1 MEVIADTWAYLADP
15 ASWTG
20 DGGILELLVQQL
32 LLTGTALLLAVLVGL
47 PVALW
52 LGSPAEATSR
62 AARPPRSSSAPPIP
76 SSSTCSA
83 STTTR

>member
-32 LLTGTALLLAVLVGL
+32 LLTGTALLLAVLSLSG
-47 PVALW
+47 AFT
-52 LGSPAEATSR
+52 G
-62 AARPPRSSSAPPIP
+62 
-76 SSSTCSA
+76 C
-83 STTTR
+83 STTLGYYWQAFDGQMALVREARLRKV